1 MHIVLVGLPTGH
13 LQQLAASLRQVLT
26 PINPQLNFQT
36 PELSSSWAAFAEPC
50 QILLCSSSEAGKASA
65 DWRAHLVSQGLS
77 FQVIHA
83 DAQGFMGP
91 CLKAL
96 LPPDSVTGLSRQSMP
111 VRWQGVCETCSDPA
125 CELRLFSG
133 LLQSR

>member
-1 MHIVLVGLPTGH
+1 MHIVLVGLPVGRMQH
-13 LQQLAASLRQVLT
+13 LAASLRQVLT
-26 PINPQLNFQT
+26 PINPHLNFQT
-36 PELSSSWAAFAEPC
+36 PELSPWWTASAQPC
-50 QILLCSSSEAGKASA
+50 QILLCSSSEAGNASA
-65 DWRAHLVSQGLS
+65 DWRAHLVNQGLS

-83 DAQGFMGP
+83 EEQGFMGP

-96 LPPDSVTGLSRQSMP
+96 LHPDSVTGLSRQSVP
-111 VRWQGVCETCSDPA
+111 IRWQGVCETCSDPA